1 MDRCW
6 SQKNWD
12 RACRES
18 VLEQFAIDPS
28 STIPRGLQGGI
39 FVMTTLPSTSD
50 NTMAIKYYQ
59 GGLQSVGPLVPAV
72 ASLMSHATSEEWWE
86 PLFGICVRR

>member
-18 VLEQFAIDPS
+18 GLEQSAIDPS

-39 FVMTTLPSTSD
+39 FVMTVLPSTSD

-59 GGLQSVGPLVPAV
+59 GGLQSVGPLVPTV
-72 ASLMSHATSEEWWE
+72 ASLMSHATSGEW
-86 PLFGICVRR
+86 